1 VTTPFEAL
9 IERQEVNR
17 MNALQVIIAI
27 FQILAQIPWAE
38 IVSILQQLFSKP
50 QFAPSPEPAAVRE
63 VNIAYLKTLPVFAR
77 VEDATVRLVYE
88 IGQAVYQ
95 QTNGN
100 MSKVSNW
107 IEAIEMY
114 LDNLGAFEPKARDMW
129 VTYDPMSMYQDL
141 GALTRKT

>member
-1 VTTPFEAL
+1 
-9 IERQEVNR
+9 
-17 MNALQVIIAI
+17 
-27 FQILAQIPWAE
+27 
-38 IVSILQQLFSKP
+38 
-50 QFAPSPEPAAVRE
+50 